1 VEAATRTPYAV
12 AARELLRDTLID
24 AASDLLRERDW
35 SDITMADIARAA
47 GVSRQ
52 TLYSEFGSRAAF
64 AQALFIREADRFL
77 TDVELAVSSNLDDPT
92 NALAAAFDVFLTAAA
107 DNPLVAAVVSGGDD
121 SLLPY
126 VTTQGEPVVAQATE
140 RLAAVIAAGWPRV
153 DKQAI
158 DLLADCV
165 VRLAISYAALPAG
178 PAGGTRAQPSRSASA
193 TTSRRYGPSRVA
205 TEVAVMFAGPVGS
218 AA

>member
-1 VEAATRTPYAV
+1 VATATPARVPYAV
-12 AARELLRDTLID
+12 AARALLRDTLLD
-24 AASDLLRERDW
+24 GALDLLRQRTWAE
-35 SDITMADIARAA
+35 ITMADVAGAA

-52 TLYSEFGSRAAF
+52 TLYSELGSRDAL
-64 AQALFIREADRFL
+64 AQALVLREADRFVAE
-77 TDVELAVSSNLDDPT
+77 VEGAVEVNLHDPAT
-92 NALAAAFDVFLTAAA
+92 AIAAAFDVFLTAAA

-158 DLLADCV
+158 DLLAECV
-165 VRLAISYAALPAG
+165 VRLAISYAALPTG
-178 PAGGTRAQPSRSASA
+178 PAGITADS
-193 TTSRRYGPSRVA
+193 VA
-205 TEVAVMFAGPVGS
+205 TLLGPYLERLVAEADRS
-218 AA
+218 